1 MNRVSTLFR
10 AAPHVARLA
19 DEQARRLYPKF
30 RWQILESTFIG
41 YATFYF
47 VRNNLPVVSKEMG
60 QALGYTKGQ
69 IGDML
74 ALTAIAYGVGKF
86 LMGAWSDRSNPRY
99 FMPAGLLFTA
109 LCNFLFGAASGYGV
123 HLALWTLNGLVQG
136 MGWGPCGRSLGH
148 WYSVRERGT
157 IFAFW
162 NIAHN
167 VGGGLT
173 GLIAAYSTA
182 WLGWRSAFYVPG
194 ILAILCAVYLM
205 LRLRDT
211 PQSVGLPP
219 VEEYKNDYPESGA
232 RDLEKELGTREL
244 LLHYVLG
251 NKNLWLFAA
260 ANFFVY
266 IARYSMLDWGPTFLK
281 EVKRANLVDGGL
293 STAIFEFAG
302 IFSTILMGWVSDKA
316 GGRRGM
322 ISLICMVP
330 VFLAFAGILYTP
342 AGMLWLD
349 FTLFGIVGFFVYP
362 PVMLLGVTGL
372 DFSSKKAVG
381 TAAGFIG
388 LFGYL
393 GRTVQGKGIG
403 TLAERYGWN
412 TALWAILISTF
423 LGILLLSL
431 TWKLRPRSVEEACAS
446 GPKAQE
452 AVPPISRG

>member
-1 MNRVSTLFR
+1 MSGMRWLQP
-10 AAPHVARLA
+10 AAHRARLPE
-19 DEQARRLYPKF
+19 EQVRKLYPRL

-60 QALGYTKGQ
+60 QALHYSKGQ

-74 ALTAIAYGVGKF
+74 ALTAISYGVGKF

-99 FMPAGLLFTA
+99 FMPAGLLLTA
-109 LCNFLFGAASGYGV
+109 LCNFLFGATSSYGV

-136 MGWGPCGRSLGH
+136 MGWAPCGRSLGH
-148 WYSVRERGT
+148 WYSIRERGT

-173 GLIAAYSTA
+173 GLIAAYSTSL
-182 WLGWRSAFYVPG
+182 WGWRSAFYVPG
-194 ILAILCAVYLM
+194 ILAVLCAAYLI

-211 PQSVGLPP
+211 PQSMGLPP
-219 VEEYKNDYPESGA
+219 VEEYRNDHPRQGE
-232 RDLEKELGTREL
+232 RDREVELGTRDL
-244 LLHYVLG
+244 LVNYVL
-251 NKNLWLFAA
+251 KNRYLWLFAA

-266 IARYSMLDWGPTFLK
+266 IARYSMLDWGPTYLK
-281 EVKRANLVDGGL
+281 EVKHASLESGGL

-302 IFSTILMGWVSDKA
+302 IFSTILMGWLSDKA

-322 ISLICMVP
+322 VSFVCMVP
-330 VFLAFAGILYTP
+330 VFLAFAGIMTTP
-342 AGMLWLD
+342 PGMLWLD
-349 FTLFGIVGFFVYP
+349 LTLFGIVGFFIYP

-393 GRTVQGKGIG
+393 GRTVQGKALGVI
-403 TLAERYGWN
+403 AERYGWN
-412 TALWAILISTF
+412 PCFYAILGATF
-423 LGILLLSL
+423 LGIVLLSM
-431 TWKLRPRSVEEACAS
+431 TWKLKPGATGPQTKRAPQTAPEKVGVTPR
-446 GPKAQE
+446 G
-452 AVPPISRG
+452 